1 MMEKPESK
9 KFINQVNELYQ
20 KALEETIELLKKCST
35 GKYIAIP
42 DWQDGFR
49 TVTDDEVP
57 ISAWAVG
64 LNDQD
69 HICLKAFVDNV
80 GYGFDDEDFPEGW
93 VDMTKVGMCSSSYP
107 ELYRFVS
114 DNIDSA
120 TSKKD
125 ADKVKWTQ
133 Y

>member
-1 MMEKPESK
+1 MENSKMESK

-20 KALEETIELLKKCST
+20 KALEETIELLKNCST
-35 GKYIAIP
+35 GKYIAISG
-42 DWQDGFR
+42 WQDGFQ
-49 TVTDDEVP
+49 TVTGDDVP
-57 ISAWAVG
+57 ISVWAVG

-93 VDMTKVGMCSSSYP
+93 VDMAKKGMCSSSYP

-120 TSKKD
+120 TSKED
-125 ADKVKWTQ
+125 ADKVKWT
-133 Y
+133 

>member
-1 MMEKPESK
+1 MENSKMESK
-9 KFINQVNELYQ
+9 KLINQVNELYQ
-20 KALEETIELLKKCST
+20 KALEETIELLKNCST

-42 DWQDGFR
+42 DWQDCFQ
-49 TVTDDEVP
+49 TVTGDDVP
-57 ISAWAVG
+57 ISVWAVG

-69 HICLKAFVDNV
+69 HICLKAFVNNV

-93 VDMTKVGMCSSSYP
+93 VDMEKKGMCSSSYP

-120 TSKKD
+120 TSKED
-125 ADKVKWTQ
+125 ADKVKWT
-133 Y
+133 